1 MGPQTYRVL
10 HHERK
15 RRTLVVA
22 VEDLPGLGWF
32 RMKRYPARET
42 TEQPAERDRP
52 FRAGTNEQEEHHE
65 LDEKIDTAHAG
76 TGQKSESAVDARS
89 RSKLFARVLEDWHDR
104 LNSKAANGHN
114 GLYELLQILIAE
126 QDHNDSCT
134 LEQFL
139 EALIYTTP
147 ETVQFTFCNTNFED
161 KHQLTNLQ
169 QFANRDTDYTNLEV
183 NTFDITTSCKNIET
197 LLNAAQGKKRSR
209 CRKYMEKNAAVH
221 RLTWKL
227 LELEISAHWRVTKSG
242 RQFFMYNNVQNSVMK
257 MYESWLNIL
266 SGTFKNI
273 EGTFKIVPE
282 WYQQMFTIHS
292 DLKEDELIPL
302 IYCLTVRKDLPTY
315 HEIFDNLML
324 KAAASGVVRRPHT
337 VICDFETALIPAVQ
351 ASFPASAESGRTW
364 LANQVP
370 LRSRNKEEDSNG
382 DGNSIFATSEVPA
395 AVDLLGRNVTG
406 PIAALFDYFQREW
419 INPNRLLL

>member
-1 MGPQTYRVL
+1 MAADL
-10 HHERK
+10 H
-15 RRTLVVA
+15 LVFNYQNNYN
-22 VEDLPGLGWF
+22 L
-32 RMKRYPARET
+32 
-42 TEQPAERDRP
+42 
-52 FRAGTNEQEEHHE
+52 
-65 LDEKIDTAHAG
+65 
-76 TGQKSESAVDARS
+76 
-89 RSKLFARVLEDWHDR
+89 
-104 LNSKAANGHN
+104 
-114 GLYELLQILIAE
+114 
-126 QDHNDSCT
+126 
-134 LEQFL
+134 
-139 EALIYTTP
+139 
-147 ETVQFTFCNTNFED
+147 VQFTFCNTNFED
-161 KHQLTNLQ
+161 KLRSGCT
-169 QFANRDTDYTNLEV
+169 FGCRDTDYTNLEV

-227 LELEISAHWRVTKSG
+227 LVSFRHIKRSWAKRLPLMPSTFQELEISAHWRVTKSG